1 LLFLYKDFYRCS
13 LCGEEVEQYIN
24 GVIKYIPITNSKRIG
39 LMTET
44 VQNMSSEF
52 KLSDQ
57 TNVSL
62 PIKNIVAIIS
72 AIVVAVWTYFG
83 IVERLNRL
91 ETNEKL
97 MAQDLLKKAEQTP
110 KNQEMYMLIEYQAKS
125 IDKHS
130 KQLEENVHTKVL
142 IAQLEKKVDK
152 LEKELDAIRGK

>member
-1 LLFLYKDFYRCS
+1 
-13 LCGEEVEQYIN
+13 
-24 GVIKYIPITNSKRIG
+24 
-39 LMTET
+39 
-44 VQNMSSEF
+44 MSSEF

-57 TNVSL
+57 TNIAL
-62 PIKNIVAIIS
+62 PVKNIVAIIS

-83 IVERLNRL
+83 IVERLNRI

-152 LEKELDAIRGK
+152 LEKELDALRGK

>member
-1 LLFLYKDFYRCS
+1 
-13 LCGEEVEQYIN
+13 
-24 GVIKYIPITNSKRIG
+24 
-39 LMTET
+39 
-44 VQNMSSEF
+44 MSSEF
-52 KLSDQ
+52 KVSDQ
-57 TNVSL
+57 TQVSL

-110 KNQEMYMLIEYQAKS
+110 KNQERYMLIEYQAKS

-152 LEKELDAIRGK
+152 LEKELDTLRGK

>member
-1 LLFLYKDFYRCS
+1 
-13 LCGEEVEQYIN
+13 
-24 GVIKYIPITNSKRIG
+24 
-39 LMTET
+39 
-44 VQNMSSEF
+44 MSSEF
-52 KLSDQ
+52 KLNDQ
-57 TNVSL
+57 TNIAL

-125 IDKHS
+125 IEKHS

-142 IAQLEKKVDK
+142 IAQLEKKVEK
-152 LEKELDAIRGK
+152 LEKELDSVRGK

>member
-1 LLFLYKDFYRCS
+1 
-13 LCGEEVEQYIN
+13 
-24 GVIKYIPITNSKRIG
+24 
-39 LMTET
+39 
-44 VQNMSSEF
+44 MSSEF
-52 KLSDQ
+52 KLNDQ

-142 IAQLEKKVDK
+142 ISQLEKKVDK
-152 LEKELDAIRGK
+152 LEKELDSVRGK

>member
-1 LLFLYKDFYRCS
+1 
-13 LCGEEVEQYIN
+13 
-24 GVIKYIPITNSKRIG
+24 
-39 LMTET
+39 
-44 VQNMSSEF
+44 MSSEF

-57 TNVSL
+57 TNIAL
-62 PIKNIVAIIS
+62 PVKNIVAIIS

-83 IVERLNRL
+83 IVERLNRI

-110 KNQEMYMLIEYQAKS
+110 KNQEMYMLIEYQAKAL
-125 IDKHS
+125 DKHS

-152 LEKELDAIRGK
+152 LEKELDTLRGK

>member
-1 LLFLYKDFYRCS
+1 
-13 LCGEEVEQYIN
+13 
-24 GVIKYIPITNSKRIG
+24 
-39 LMTET
+39 
-44 VQNMSSEF
+44 MSSEF
-52 KLSDQ
+52 KLNDQ
-57 TNVSL
+57 TNIAL

-142 IAQLEKKVDK
+142 ISQLEKKVDK
-152 LEKELDAIRGK
+152 LEKELDSVRGK

>member
-1 LLFLYKDFYRCS
+1 MDS
-13 LCGEEVEQYIN
+13 L
-24 GVIKYIPITNSKRIG
+24 
-39 LMTET
+39 
-44 VQNMSSEF
+44 

-57 TNVSL
+57 TQVSL
-62 PIKNIVAIIS
+62 PIKNIVAIVS

-83 IVERLNRL
+83 IVERINRI

-142 IAQLEKKVDK
+142 ISQLEKKVDK
-152 LEKELDAIRGK
+152 LEKELDSLRGK

>member
-1 LLFLYKDFYRCS
+1 MDS
-13 LCGEEVEQYIN
+13 L
-24 GVIKYIPITNSKRIG
+24 
-39 LMTET
+39 
-44 VQNMSSEF
+44 

-57 TNVSL
+57 TQVSL
-62 PIKNIVAIIS
+62 PIKNIVAIVS

-83 IVERLNRL
+83 IVERLNRI
-91 ETNEKL
+91 ETNENI

-142 IAQLEKKVDK
+142 ISQLEKKGDK
-152 LEKELDAIRGK
+152 LEKELDSLRGK

>member
-1 LLFLYKDFYRCS
+1 
-13 LCGEEVEQYIN
+13 
-24 GVIKYIPITNSKRIG
+24 
-39 LMTET
+39 
-44 VQNMSSEF
+44 MSDL

-57 TNVSL
+57 TQVSL
-62 PIKNIVAIIS
+62 PIKNIIGIVSAII
-72 AIVVAVWTYFG
+72 VAVWTYFG
-83 IVERLNRL
+83 IVERLNRI

-142 IAQLEKKVDK
+142 INQLEKKVDK
-152 LEKELDAIRGK
+152 LEKELDTLRGK

>member
-1 LLFLYKDFYRCS
+1 
-13 LCGEEVEQYIN
+13 
-24 GVIKYIPITNSKRIG
+24 
-39 LMTET
+39 
-44 VQNMSSEF
+44 MSDL

-57 TNVSL
+57 TSVAL

-142 IAQLEKKVDK
+142 ISQLEKKVDK
-152 LEKELDAIRGK
+152 LEKELDSVRGK

>member
-1 LLFLYKDFYRCS
+1 MDS
-13 LCGEEVEQYIN
+13 L
-24 GVIKYIPITNSKRIG
+24 
-39 LMTET
+39 
-44 VQNMSSEF
+44 

-57 TNVSL
+57 TQVSL

-83 IVERLNRL
+83 IVERLNRI

-110 KNQEMYMLIEYQAKS
+110 KNQEMYMLIEYQAKAL
-125 IDKHS
+125 DKHS

-142 IAQLEKKVDK
+142 ISQLEKKVDK
-152 LEKELDAIRGK
+152 LEKELDSLRGK

>member
-1 LLFLYKDFYRCS
+1 
-13 LCGEEVEQYIN
+13 
-24 GVIKYIPITNSKRIG
+24 
-39 LMTET
+39 
-44 VQNMSSEF
+44 MSSEF

-62 PIKNIVAIIS
+62 PIKNIIAIVS
-72 AIVVAVWTYFG
+72 AVVVAVWTYFG
-83 IVERLNRL
+83 VVERLNRL

-130 KQLEENVHTKVL
+130 KQLEENVHTKV
-142 IAQLEKKVDK
+142 IINQLEKKIDK
-152 LEKELDAIRGK
+152 LEKELDTLRGK